1 MGPIHQSPQELHIEL
16 EALRA
21 RLAELEA
28 LESTSRQPNMTLLD
42 TTETWR
48 QSFNALSDDV
58 VILDRSRSVLW
69 ANKAFR
75 KRFESRGDRVI
86 GMDCQF
92 LYCGTVSSDLQT
104 PWETVLHGARSAS
117 VETFLPHLQ
126 GWFSVSCYPLFDQN
140 GMQWG
145 AISICKDMTDRR
157 RVEDALRDIAQGSA
171 APGGAAFFRWLV
183 KDLCKALD
191 VQHTFLAEFSD
202 QDTSQCQTIAVW
214 SRNKHANHF
223 TWHMANSPGLQ
234 ILKSKIPTWGENA
247 QSEYPLDPLVA
258 TWNVHTFIGAPLLNA
273 TGQITGI
280 LVAMSE
286 HPLRNVPLA
295 QSLLGV
301 FAVRAASELERK
313 RAEEAQR
320 DNEERYRAIAEHAYD
335 LILETQPNGSLLY
348 LSPSCHKVL
357 GYDLSNLQ
365 NTSFL
370 DLLHPEE
377 KNKISAAFEYNA
389 TNLKEWDM
397 SCQLHHQSG
406 EWRWFESH
414 VKPFR
419 TSTGDIVAVI
429 VLRDITERRRLDE
442 EHLRATKLE
451 SISLLA
457 GGIAHDFNNILT
469 AVFANVGL
477 AKMMINKEMRNPDN
491 TIVERL
497 SAAEKACV
505 RARDLTKQLLTFAK
519 GGTPVKNPASIGRF
533 INETVEFA
541 LRGSNV
547 RCDQNL
553 QEHLWPVEIDEA
565 QMSQVLHNLII
576 NADHSMPNGGVMAI
590 SAHNVRI
597 EAIHGL
603 PLKPGPYVQVS
614 IQDQGTGIHPEHKS
628 KIFDPYFTTKEKG
641 HGLGLATAYSV
652 IKRHGGHIM
661 VQSELG
667 VGSTF
672 SFYLPASG
680 KVHEL
685 LPPEDSVF
693 PPGSGKI
700 LVMEDQKDIQ
710 EILGTMLTH
719 LGYEADFVNN
729 GTDALRRY
737 QSALS
742 EGQPYRATIMDL
754 TIPGGLGGRETI
766 QQLRSID
773 PEVVA
778 LLSSGY
784 SNDAVMA
791 EPHKYGFNGIVS
803 KPYNLEELAKALNHA
818 LGLDKPPSIPPLTSP

>member
-1 MGPIHQSPQELHIEL
+1 MGPIHQSPQELRSEL
-16 EALRA
+16 ETLRA
-21 RLAELEA
+21 RLQELEA
-28 LESTSRQPNMTLLD
+28 LESHSRQPDMTLLD
-42 TTETWR
+42 TAETWQ
-48 QSFNALSDDV
+48 QSFNAFSDDV

-69 ANKAFR
+69 ANMAFR
-75 KRFESRGDRVI
+75 KRFESRGNQVI

-92 LYCGTVSSDLQT
+92 LYCGTVSTDLQT
-104 PWETVLHGARSAS
+104 PWETVLHGAHSPS

-126 GWFSVSCYPLFDQN
+126 GWFSVSCYPLFDRQ

-145 AISICKDMTDRR
+145 AISICKDMTDKR

-171 APGGAAFFRWLV
+171 APGGTAFFRWLV

-202 QDTSQCQTIAVW
+202 QNHTQCQSLAIW
-214 SRNKHANHF
+214 SRNKHAKPF
-223 TWHMANSPGLQ
+223 VWHMTNSLGQQ
-234 ILKSKIPTWGENA
+234 ILKSKIPSWGENA

-258 TWNVHTFIGAPLLNA
+258 TLNVHSFIGAPLLNS

-286 HPLRNVPLA
+286 SPIRNVPLA
-295 QSLLGV
+295 QSLLSV
-301 FAVRAASELERK
+301 FAVRAANELERK
-313 RAEEAQR
+313 HADEGLR

-335 LILETQPNGSLLY
+335 LILETQPNGRLLY
-348 LSPSCHKVL
+348 LSPSCHNVL
-357 GYDLSNLQ
+357 GYDLDNLQ
-365 NTSFL
+365 ERSFL

-377 KNKISAAFEYNA
+377 QSKILAAFENNA
-389 TNLKEWDM
+389 MNLKEWDLN
-397 SCQLHHQSG
+397 CRLHHQSG
-406 EWRWFESH
+406 EWRWFEGH

-419 TSTGDIVAVI
+419 TSTGDIIAVI
-429 VLRDITERRRLDE
+429 VLRDVTERRRLDD
-442 EHLRATKLE
+442 EHLRDTKLE

-477 AKMMINKEMRNPDN
+477 AKMMVNRDTKNPN
-491 TIVERL
+491 ATVVERL

-519 GGTPVKNPASIGRF
+519 GGTPVKNPASIARF

-576 NADHSMPNGGVMAI
+576 NADHSMPDGGVMAI

-597 EAIHGL
+597 EAIHGF
-603 PLKPGPYVQVS
+603 PLKPGPFVQVS
-614 IQDQGTGIHPEHKS
+614 IRDHGTGIHPEHLS

-652 IKRHGGHIM
+652 IKRHGGHLL
-661 VQSELG
+661 VNSELG
-667 VGSTF
+667 VGSIF

-680 KVHEL
+680 KVQEL
-685 LPPEDSVF
+685 LPAEDSIIAS
-693 PPGSGKI
+693 GSGKV
-700 LVMEDQKDIQ
+700 LVLEDQQDIQ
-710 EILGTMLTH
+710 DILGTMLTH
-719 LGYEADFVNN
+719 LGYEPEFVEN
-729 GTDALRRY
+729 GTDAVQRY
-737 QSALS
+737 QAAMS
-742 EGQPYRATIMDL
+742 EGAPYRVTIMDL
-754 TIPGGLGGRETI
+754 TIPGGLGGREAI
-766 QQLRSID
+766 QELQAID
-773 PEVVA
+773 PTVIA
-778 LLSSGY
+778 LVSSGY
-784 SNDAVMA
+784 SNNPVMA
-791 EPHKYGFNGIVS
+791 EPHKYGFKGIVS
-803 KPYNLEELAKALNHA
+803 KPYNLEDLAKALNQA
-818 LGLDKPPSIPPLTSP
+818 LGLDEIKSVPPLTSP